1 MNNQTYKMMAKVA
14 ELVEETKEE
23 ELLEMYENGQENQA
37 IAKFF
42 VMNYGLI
49 TKNSNKYI
57 SIEQDVA
64 DSIALQSL
72 DVAFK
77 EFKSNKQTQL
87 NTFFIRIYKRKLIN
101 YYKKIKADKRTLDRD
116 SNSIEAITEATEGNF
131 GVTYEDNNIY
141 YENEIEFDFYELDFL
156 TPNEKK
162 ILTEFNKCGFKATQ
176 SDIADRLDV
185 HESSISR
192 AINRLSDKLPQLKE
206 ELFS

>member
-1 MNNQTYKMMAKVA
+1 MNNQTYKMMSKVA
-14 ELVEETKEE
+14 ELVEETEE
-23 ELLEMYENGQENQA
+23 EALIEMYENGRENEA

-42 VMNYGLI
+42 VMNYGMVCKI
-49 TKNSNKYI
+49 SNKYM

-72 DVAFK
+72 DTSFR
-77 EFKSNKQTQL
+77 EFKKAKQAKL
-87 NTFFIRIYKRKLIN
+87 LTFFNRLYKQDLIDN
-101 YYKKIKADKRTLDRD
+101 YRKIKADKRTLDRD

-156 TPNEKK
+156 TDNEKK